1 MTGYTTIGYAN
12 NFQLQVKT
20 DNPVVFAMIEDY
32 VRRCLD
38 WEQGQQM
45 AKAYVEDS
53 RSRPALEERHGG
65 YCLRAR

>member
-45 AKAYVEDS
+45 AQEYV
-53 RSRPALEERHGG
+53 RNGMNRPALEERQ
-65 YCLRAR
+65 RRNW